1 MPSVNFSQISL
12 KRRKTF
18 LIIVW
23 ILKNTNTVPEFASDL
38 WYGCSR
44 WFNFNDLRSIFATSW
59 RQKTKTSS
67 TEQFSCKSF
76 TQLIG
81 TYPRVVYIL
90 VKIPFRIAIWPT
102 NFNWNQR
109 AIDAIYWT
117 LKCRITILGLSSRA
131 GWVRRCFSGICETT
145 VFLCNLYNL
154 YNLYSYITYILKV
167 RCNLNPRTTSLR

>member
-1 MPSVNFSQISL
+1 M
-12 KRRKTF
+12 
-18 LIIVW
+18 
-23 ILKNTNTVPEFASDL
+23 PEFASDL

-59 RQKTKTSS
+59 RRKTKTSS

-109 AIDAIYWT
+109 AFDAIYWT

-131 GWVRRCFSGICETT
+131 GWVRRCFSGICETFT
-145 VFLCNLYNL
+145 ITRNYEKIFLDTNVKSLLTYVH
-154 YNLYSYITYILKV
+154 YSILK
-167 RCNLNPRTTSLR
+167 